1 MNDLYIAPITTNL
14 EKYTFRQ
21 SNQLYQQTGCIG
33 YLRADLGSSGTEFHS
48 TWNDTCSFF
57 KTDEFKKEFDDVINA
72 LRLDEKYGKMLGDRT
87 GLSKY
92 CHDNAK
98 QYSGDDKQY
107 FGVKVDTDNHTYLL
121 RLNPNRGEYNLYCYC
136 YVKKYLETQ
145 LVQASKGIKFIT
157 PSYRPVFTIPDGD
170 QIRIIHP
177 DGERYD
183 KTCRYI
189 DDYHTEVGDRLYH
202 ICEFAELM
210 ERNGSKVIPLRSSLP
225 ERCYNVLPSDG
236 RLIIITKGESGYTD
250 VNDSNNSS
258 EKNKELADGHNA
270 EMGVTKAQAEAM
282 LSGSMFGW
290 NTPAADPKNYNE
302 QGTLIRPNQHER
314 GEAR

>member
-1 MNDLYIAPITTNL
+1 MNDLYITPITANL
-14 EKYTFRQ
+14 EKYTFKQ

-33 YLRADLGSSGTEFHS
+33 YLRADLGSSGKEFHS

-72 LRLDEKYGKMLGDRT
+72 LRLDEKYGKMLGDRAS
-87 GLSKY
+87 LSKY

-98 QYSGDDKQY
+98 QYTGDDKQY
-107 FGVKVDTDNHTYLL
+107 FGIRVDTNKHTYLL
-121 RLNPNRGEYNLYCYC
+121 RLNPNKGEYNLYCYC

-145 LVQASKGIKFIT
+145 LVQASKGIRFIT
-157 PSYRPVFTIPDGD
+157 PHYREIFRIPDGD
-170 QIRIIHP
+170 KVKITHS
-177 DGERYD
+177 DGERSY

-210 ERNGSKVIPLRSSLP
+210 ERNGSTIIPIRSSLP
-225 ERCYNVLPSDG
+225 KLCYAIHPESEK
-236 RLIIITKGESGYTD
+236 LIIITKGEKEFVDVTD
-250 VNDSNNSS
+250 ERNTPEQNRQ
-258 EKNKELADGHNA
+258 LTDGHNS
-270 EMGVTKAQAEAM
+270 EMGVTKAQKEAM
-282 LSGSMFGW
+282 LGGIINGW
-290 NTPAADPKNYNE
+290 QTPSANPQNYNE
-302 QGTLIRPNQHER
+302 QGKFIHSKQHER

>member
-1 MNDLYIAPITTNL
+1 MTELYVTPITENL
-14 EKYTFRQ
+14 EKYTFKQ

-33 YLRADLGSSGTEFHS
+33 YLRADLGSSGEEFYS
-48 TWNDTCSFF
+48 TWNETCSFF
-57 KTDEFKKEFDDVINA
+57 KTEEFSKEFDDVINA

-87 GLSKY
+87 SLSKY

-107 FGVKVDTDNHTYLL
+107 FGVRVDTDKHTYLL
-121 RLNPNRGEYNLYCYC
+121 RLNPNKGEYNLYC

-145 LVQASKGIKFIT
+145 LVQASKGIRFIT

-170 QIRIIHP
+170 KIRIIHS

-202 ICEFAELM
+202 ICEFAEIM

-225 ERCYNVLPSDG
+225 NLCYAIHPESEK
-236 RLIIITKGESGYTD
+236 LIIITKGEKEFTD
-250 VNDSNNSS
+250 VTDERNTPEQNR
-258 EKNKELADGHNA
+258 KLADGHNS
-270 EMGVTKAQAEAM
+270 EMGVSKAQEEAM
-282 LSGSMFGW
+282 LGGITNGW
-290 NTPAADPKNYNE
+290 QTPSADPKNYNE
-302 QGTLIRPNQHER
+302 HGKLIHQKSYER
-314 GEAR
+314 GEGR

>member
-1 MNDLYIAPITTNL
+1 MNDLYITPITTNL

-33 YLRADLGSSGTEFHS
+33 YLRADLGSSGKEFHS

-57 KTDEFKKEFDDVINA
+57 KTEEFSKEFDDVINA
-72 LRLDEKYGKMLGDRT
+72 LRLDDKYGKMLGDRT
-87 GLSKY
+87 SLSKY

-107 FGVKVDTDNHTYLL
+107 FGVRVDTDNHTYLL

-136 YVKKYLETQ
+136 YVKKYLETH
-145 LVQASKGIKFIT
+145 LVQASKDIRFIT
-157 PSYRPVFTIPDGD
+157 PHYREIFRIPDGD
-170 QIRIIHP
+170 KIKIIRS
-177 DGERYD
+177 DGEKDD
-183 KTCRYI
+183 KVCRYI

-202 ICEFAELM
+202 ICEFAEIM

-225 ERCYNVLPSDG
+225 ERCYNVLPSDC

-250 VNDSNNSS
+250 VNDSNNSP
-258 EKNKELADGHNA
+258 EKNRDLADGHNA

>member
-1 MNDLYIAPITTNL
+1 M
-14 EKYTFRQ
+14 
-21 SNQLYQQTGCIG
+21 YQQTGCIG
-33 YLRADLGSSGTEFHS
+33 YLRADFGSSGKEFYS

-72 LRLDEKYGKMLGDRT
+72 LRLDDKYGKMLGDRT
-87 GLSKY
+87 NLSMY

-98 QYSGDDKQY
+98 QYSEADNQY
-107 FGVKVDTDNHTYLL
+107 FGVRVDTDNHTYLL
-121 RLNPNRGEYNLYCYC
+121 RLNPRQGEYNLYCYC

-145 LVQASKGIKFIT
+145 LVQASKGIRFIT
-157 PSYRPVFTIPDGD
+157 PHYREIFRIPDGD
-170 QIRIIHP
+170 KILITRS
-177 DGERYD
+177 DGERVD
-183 KTCRYI
+183 KVCRYI
-189 DDYHTEVGDRLYH
+189 DDYHIEVGDRLYH
-202 ICEFAELM
+202 ICEFAEIM

-225 ERCYNVLPSDG
+225 ERCYAVHPENGS
-236 RLIIITKGESGYTD
+236 LIIITKGESGYTD
-250 VNDSNNSS
+250 VNDSNNTP

-282 LSGSMFGW
+282 ITGSMFGW
-290 NTPAADPKNYNE
+290 HTPAADPKNYNE

>member
-1 MNDLYIAPITTNL
+1 MNDLYITPITTNL

-33 YLRADLGSSGTEFHS
+33 YLRADLGSSGKEFHS

-57 KTDEFKKEFDDVINA
+57 KTEEFSKEFDDVINA
-72 LRLDEKYGKMLGDRT
+72 LRLDDKYGKMLGDRT
-87 GLSKY
+87 SLSKY
-92 CHDNAK
+92 CHENAK
-98 QYSGDDKQY
+98 QFSGDDKQY
-107 FGVKVDTDNHTYLL
+107 FGVRVDTDNHTYLL

-136 YVKKYLETQ
+136 YVKKYLETH
-145 LVQASKGIKFIT
+145 LVQASKDIRFIT
-157 PSYRPVFTIPDGD
+157 PHYREIFRIPDGD
-170 QIRIIHP
+170 KIKIIRS
-177 DGERYD
+177 DGEKDD
-183 KTCRYI
+183 KVCRYI

-202 ICEFAELM
+202 ICEFAEIM

-225 ERCYNVLPSDG
+225 ERCYNVLPSDC

-250 VNDSNNSS
+250 VNDSNNSP
-258 EKNKELADGHNA
+258 EKNRDLADGHNA

>member
-1 MNDLYIAPITTNL
+1 MNDLYITPITTNL
-14 EKYTFRQ
+14 EKYTFKQ

-33 YLRADLGSSGTEFHS
+33 YLRADLGSSGKEFHS

-87 GLSKY
+87 KLSQY
-92 CHDNAK
+92 CHSNAK
-98 QYSGDDKQY
+98 QYSGADNQY
-107 FGVKVDTDNHTYLL
+107 FGVRVDTDNHTYLL
-121 RLNPNRGEYNLYCYC
+121 RLNPRQGEYNLYCYC

-145 LVQASKGIKFIT
+145 LVQASKGIRFIT
-157 PSYRPVFTIPDGD
+157 PHYREIFRIPDGD
-170 QIRIIHP
+170 KIKITHS
-177 DGERYD
+177 DGERSY

-202 ICEFAELM
+202 ICEFAEIM
-210 ERNGSKVIPLRSSLP
+210 ERNGSKVIPFRSCLP

-302 QGTLIRPNQHER
+302 QGTLIRPNQRER

>member
-1 MNDLYIAPITTNL
+1 MSDLYVTPITTNL
-14 EKYTFRQ
+14 EKYTFKQ

-33 YLRADLGSSGTEFHS
+33 YLRADLGSSGKEFHS

-87 GLSKY
+87 SLSKY

-98 QYSGDDKQY
+98 QYSGEDKQY
-107 FGVKVDTDNHTYLL
+107 FGVRVDTDNHTYLL
-121 RLNPNRGEYNLYCYC
+121 RLNPRQGEYNLYCYC

-145 LVQASKGIKFIT
+145 LVQASKGIRFIT
-157 PSYRPVFTIPDGD
+157 PHYREIFRIPDGD
-170 QIRIIHP
+170 KIRIIHS

-282 LSGSMFGW
+282 LSGSIFGW

>member
-1 MNDLYIAPITTNL
+1 MNDLYITPITTNL

-33 YLRADLGSSGTEFHS
+33 YLRADFGSSGKEFHS

-57 KTDEFKKEFDDVINA
+57 KTEEFSREFDDVINA
-72 LRLDEKYGKMLGDRT
+72 LRLDDRYDKMLGDRIS
-87 GLSKY
+87 LSKC

-98 QYSGDDKQY
+98 QYSGVDNQY
-107 FGVKVDTDNHTYLL
+107 FGIRVDTDNHTYLL

-136 YVKKYLETQ
+136 FVKQYLETH
-145 LVQASKGIKFIT
+145 LVAASRGIRFIT
-157 PSYRPVFTIPDGD
+157 PSYKPVFTIPDGD
-170 QIRIIHP
+170 KIRIIHSN
-177 DGERYD
+177 DEKYD

-210 ERNGSKVIPLRSSLP
+210 KNNESKVIPLRSSLP
-225 ERCYNVLPSDG
+225 ERAYNVHPTDG
-236 RLIIITKGESGYTD
+236 SLIIITKGESGYTEA
-250 VNDSNNSS
+250 NNGERDP
-258 EKNKELADGHNA
+258 EKNRKLADGHNS

-282 LSGSMFGW
+282 LVGSMFGW
-290 NTPAADPKNYNE
+290 HVPGADLKSYDQNGKLIQKN
-302 QGTLIRPNQHER
+302 HHVR

>member
-1 MNDLYIAPITTNL
+1 MNDLYITPITTNL

-21 SNQLYQQTGCIG
+21 SNQLYQQTDCIG
-33 YLRADLGSSGTEFHS
+33 YLRADLGSSGKEFHS
-48 TWNDTCSFF
+48 SWNDTCSFF

-72 LRLDEKYGKMLGDRT
+72 LRLDERYGKMLGDRT
-87 GLSKY
+87 SLSKY

-98 QYSGDDKQY
+98 QFSGDDKQY
-107 FGVKVDTDNHTYLL
+107 FGVRVDTDNHTYLL

-136 YVKKYLETQ
+136 FVKKYLETH
-145 LVQASKGIKFIT
+145 LVQASKGIRFIT
-157 PSYRPVFTIPDGD
+157 PHYREIFRIPDGD
-170 QIRIIHP
+170 KIRIIHS

-290 NTPAADPKNYNE
+290 NIPAADPKNYNE

>member
-1 MNDLYIAPITTNL
+1 MTDLYITPITTNL
-14 EKYTFRQ
+14 EKYTFKQ

-33 YLRADLGSSGTEFHS
+33 YLRADFGASGKEFYS

-87 GLSKY
+87 SLSKY

-98 QYSGDDKQY
+98 QYSGADNQY
-107 FGVKVDTDNHTYLL
+107 FGVRVDTDNHTYLL

-145 LVQASKGIKFIT
+145 LVQASKGIRFIT
-157 PSYRPVFTIPDGD
+157 PHYREIFRIPDGD
-170 QIRIIHP
+170 KIRIIHS
-177 DGERYD
+177 DGEKYD
-183 KTCRYI
+183 KPCRYI

-225 ERCYNVLPSDG
+225 ERCYSVAESTGN
-236 RLIIITKGESGYTD
+236 LIIITKGEMGFTN
-250 VNDSNNSS
+250 VNDK
-258 EKNKELADGHNA
+258 KNTLEQNRELADGHNA
-270 EMGVTKAQAEAM
+270 EMGVTKVQEQAM
-282 LSGSMFGW
+282 LAGSMFGW
-290 NTPAADPKNYNE
+290 NVAAADPKNYNE
-302 QGTLIRPNQHER
+302 QGKLIHPKRHER
-314 GEAR
+314 GDER

>member
-1 MNDLYIAPITTNL
+1 MTDLYITPITTNL

-33 YLRADLGSSGTEFHS
+33 YLRADLGSSGKEFYS
-48 TWNDTCSFF
+48 TWNETCSFF
-57 KTDEFKKEFDDVINA
+57 KTEKFSKEFDNVINA

-87 GLSKY
+87 SLSKY

-98 QYSGDDKQY
+98 QYSGADNQY
-107 FGVKVDTDNHTYLL
+107 FGVRVDTDKHTYLL
-121 RLNPNRGEYNLYCYC
+121 RLNPNKGEYNLYCYC
-136 YVKKYLETQ
+136 YVKQYLEAQ
-145 LVQASKGIKFIT
+145 LVQASKGIRFIT

-170 QIRIIHP
+170 KIRIIHS
-177 DGERYD
+177 DGEKYD
-183 KTCRYI
+183 KICRYI

-225 ERCYNVLPSDG
+225 ERCYNVLPSNG
-236 RLIIITKGESGYTD
+236 NLIIITKGESGYTD
-250 VNDSNNSS
+250 VNDSNNTP

-282 LSGSMFGW
+282 LGGITNGW
-290 NTPAADPKNYNE
+290 QTPSADPKNYNE

>member
-1 MNDLYIAPITTNL
+1 MTDLYVTPTTTNL
-14 EKYTFRQ
+14 EKYTFKQ
-21 SNQLYQQTGCIG
+21 SQQLYQQTGCIG
-33 YLRADLGSSGTEFHS
+33 YLRADFGSSGEEFYS

-72 LRLDEKYGKMLGDRT
+72 LRLDDKYGKILGDRT
-87 GLSKY
+87 SLSKY
-92 CHDNAK
+92 CHDKAK

-107 FGVKVDTDNHTYLL
+107 FGVRVDTDNHTYLL
-121 RLNPNRGEYNLYCYC
+121 RLNPNKGEYNLYCYC

-145 LVQASKGIKFIT
+145 LVQASKGIRFIT
-157 PSYRPVFTIPDGD
+157 PHYREIFRIPDGD
-170 QIRIIHP
+170 KIRIIRS
-177 DGERYD
+177 DGEKVD
-183 KTCRYI
+183 KVCRYI

-202 ICEFAELM
+202 ICEFAEIM

-225 ERCYNVLPSDG
+225 ERCYNVLPSDC

-250 VNDSNNSS
+250 VNDSNNSP
-258 EKNKELADGHNA
+258 EKNRDLADGHNA

>member
-1 MNDLYIAPITTNL
+1 MNDLYITPITTNL

-33 YLRADLGSSGTEFHS
+33 YLRADLGSSGKEFHS

-87 GLSKY
+87 SLSKY

-98 QYSGDDKQY
+98 QYSGEDKQY
-107 FGVKVDTDNHTYLL
+107 FGVRVDTDNHTYLL
-121 RLNPNRGEYNLYCYC
+121 RLNPRQGEYNLYCYC

-145 LVQASKGIKFIT
+145 LVQASKGIRFIT
-157 PSYRPVFTIPDGD
+157 PHYREIFRIPDGD
-170 QIRIIHP
+170 KIRIIHS

-210 ERNGSKVIPLRSSLP
+210 ERNGRKVIPLRSSLP